1 MAMPIEKTD
10 VERVLRPWLGSL
22 FLNAHPLAALIT
34 EKLSSYAPYRQ
45 DLKSL
50 HDELEVL
57 LITRLNSLTNGT
69 LTVILDNYRSRRL
82 GQAAIAEMTDDLM
95 GVVFDRLTP
104 FSANFIKLNDYS
116 LRNESLSA
124 LPVNA
129 VVGIAAHGLAV
140 ALMRVFVL
148 AKRHQNVSLQ
158 AVPAGVPAVGAA
170 QLAQGGFRV
179 PLLHQPAGKVLGFL
193 LGNQVKAHRGAGGQL
208 ERRLVGQVEPDQ
220 LFLRCLLLLRILKLI
235 GVTALDQTAVGG
247 AHSLLVC
254 AGLNIQHF
262 KWVGFHPIAASSRL
276 SGFCGVTPA
285 RGGYPRPAG
294 AAFPQCVHSR
304 GRYRRFRKSRLRP

>member
-95 GVVFDRLTP
+95 GVIFDRLTP

-116 LRNESLSA
+116 LRNESLNA
-124 LPVNA
+124 LRVLYQKYASYYTPEELDCM
-129 VVGIAAHGLAV
+129 VGMIRSV
-140 ALMRVFVL
+140 Y
-148 AKRHQNVSLQ
+148 
-158 AVPAGVPAVGAA
+158 PP
-170 QLAQGGFRV
+170 
-179 PLLHQPAGKVLGFL
+179 
-193 LGNQVKAHRGAGGQL
+193 
-208 ERRLVGQVEPDQ
+208 ERY
-220 LFLRCLLLLRILKLI
+220 
-235 GVTALDQTAVGG
+235 QT
-247 AHSLLVC
+247 
-254 AGLNIQHF
+254 
-262 KWVGFHPIAASSRL
+262 W
-276 SGFCGVTPA
+276 
-285 RGGYPRPAG
+285 
-294 AAFPQCVHSR
+294 
-304 GRYRRFRKSRLRP
+304 LRPQKPPQ